1 VFVPILIMRISVLE
15 DALNVLLDVKVVMDQ
30 DLTNVQNVVQMV
42 QISIIYKF
50 KLINVLLNAMMDNL
64 LIL

>member
-1 VFVPILIMRISVLE
+1 MRISVLE

>member
-1 VFVPILIMRISVLE
+1 MRISVLE

-50 KLINVLLNAMMDNL
+50 KLINALLNVMMDNL